1 MKLDSTRPPDSPHPA
16 AAGRD
21 RTGTHALV
29 AQRAEIRHLFASSGA
44 IVAGLLVL
52 AGCAPYITAANGDR
66 MRANSQEFRGY
77 ARQVFEMQN
86 ETVTRIAYALDDL
99 ESDPDQID
107 RYNSIV
113 DADDRMMDAC
123 AELNKLA
130 IARRDDKQLGMSELA
145 GVASSVPDCERA
157 TAQATRLISNV
168 SPDPD
173 ITLQ

>member
-1 MKLDSTRPPDSPHPA
+1 MTD
-16 AAGRD
+16 AAGNR
-21 RTGTHALV
+21 R
-29 AQRAEIRHLFASSGA
+29 RFASSGA
-44 IVAGLLVL
+44 VVAGILVL
-52 AGCAPYITAANGDR
+52 AACAPYITAANGER
-66 MRANSQEFRGY
+66 MRANSQEFRDY
-77 ARQVFEMQN
+77 ARQVFEMHN
-86 ETVTRIAYALDDL
+86 DAVTRIAYALDDL

-107 RYNSIV
+107 RYNGIV

-173 ITLQ
+173 ITLRELI

>member
-1 MKLDSTRPPDSPHPA
+1 MTN
-16 AAGRD
+16 
-21 RTGTHALV
+21 
-29 AQRAEIRHLFASSGA
+29 RAKIRHRIASTGA
-44 IVAGLLVL
+44 VVAGLLVL

-66 MRANSQEFRGY
+66 MRANSQEFRDY
-77 ARQVFEMQN
+77 ARQVFEMHN
-86 ETVTRIAYALDDL
+86 EAVTTIAYALDDL

-107 RYNSIV
+107 RYNGIV

-173 ITLQ
+173 ITLRELI

>member
-1 MKLDSTRPPDSPHPA
+1 MTN
-16 AAGRD
+16 
-21 RTGTHALV
+21 
-29 AQRAEIRHLFASSGA
+29 RAKIRHRIASSGA
-44 IVAGLLVL
+44 IAAALLVL
-52 AGCAPYITAANGDR
+52 SGCAPYITAANGDR
-66 MRANSQEFRGY
+66 MRANSPEFRDY
-77 ARQVFEMQN
+77 ARQVFERHN
-86 ETVTRIAYALDDL
+86 EAVTTIAYALDDL

-107 RYNSIV
+107 RYNGIV

-157 TAQATRLISNV
+157 TAQATRLISDA

-173 ITLQ
+173 ITLRELI

>member
-1 MKLDSTRPPDSPHPA
+1 MTD
-16 AAGRD
+16 AAGNR
-21 RTGTHALV
+21 R
-29 AQRAEIRHLFASSGA
+29 RFASSGA
-44 IVAGLLVL
+44 VVAGILVL
-52 AGCAPYITAANGDR
+52 AACAPYITAANGER
-66 MRANSQEFRGY
+66 MRANSQEFRDY
-77 ARQVFEMQN
+77 ARQVFEMHN
-86 ETVTRIAYALDDL
+86 DAVTRIAYALDDL

-107 RYNSIV
+107 RYNGIV

-157 TAQATRLISNV
+157 TAQATRLISDA